1 MSAPPIGITIRI
13 PKATAIMAA
22 VKNVLVEG
30 SMTNHADE
38 AIMPSNKTI
47 FITCRIG
54 SNNGLVGTTPW
65 SFPYAMRLP
74 LRVAPPTMTL
84 AMIVIETSCG
94 INSSRSIRRINSPA
108 ATTAEVAPPKPLKI
122 ATSCGMEVIW
132 TFLAE

>member
-1 MSAPPIGITIRI
+1 
-13 PKATAIMAA
+13 MAA
-22 VKNVLVEG
+22 VKNALIEG
-30 SMTNHADE
+30 SMTNQAVE
-38 AIMPSNKTI
+38 PIMPSSKTV

-65 SFPYAMRLP
+65 SFPYAIRLP
-74 LRVAPPTMTL
+74 VRVAPPTMTL

-94 INSSRSIRRINSPA
+94 INYSRTISRINYPA